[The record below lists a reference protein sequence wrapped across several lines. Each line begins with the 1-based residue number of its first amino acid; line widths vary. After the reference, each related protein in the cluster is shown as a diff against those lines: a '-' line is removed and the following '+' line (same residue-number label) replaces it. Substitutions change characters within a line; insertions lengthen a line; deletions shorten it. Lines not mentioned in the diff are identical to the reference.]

1 MKKRIWVLTMF
12 DDYFDSF
19 MSRGVVASAL
29 KNDRGGEMEFA
40 VNFVSIP
47 KFCKKGFKGVD
58 DTPFGG
64 GVGMI
69 MRADVLKN
77 ALFQGV
83 VEPGGYDETR
93 LKEQLRVIYP
103 CPRGKVWSHDVAKK
117 FAKNHFGLSSSHDIV
132 FLCGRY
138 EGVDE
143 RFLEKYVDEF
153 YSLGDYILSGG
164 ELATQ
169 IILDSSLRFAE
180 GVLGNKLSAVEES
193 FANGK
198 LEHALYTRPQVFE
211 DISVPEALISGDP
224 KKINKFKELSSKEL
238 TSKYRPD
245 LIQT

>member
-19 MSRGVVASAL
+19 MNRGVIASAL
-29 KNDRGGEMEFA
+29 KNDRGGQMEFE
-40 VNFVSIP
+40 VQFVSIP

-69 MRADVLKN
+69 MRADVLKD
-77 ALFQGV
+77 AFFDGV
-83 VEPGGYDETR
+83 VKPGGYDESR

-103 CPRGKVWSHDVAKK
+103 CPRGKVWNHDVAKN
-117 FAKNHFGLSSSHDIV
+117 FAKDHFSLSHSHDVV

-169 IILDSSLRFAE
+169 VILDSSLRFAE

-193 FANGK
+193 FADGK

-211 DISVPEALISGDP
+211 KEAVPDALLSGDP
-224 KKINKFKELSSKEL
+224 KKINKFKKLSSNEL
-238 TSKYRPD
+238 TAKYRPD
-245 LIQT
+245 LI